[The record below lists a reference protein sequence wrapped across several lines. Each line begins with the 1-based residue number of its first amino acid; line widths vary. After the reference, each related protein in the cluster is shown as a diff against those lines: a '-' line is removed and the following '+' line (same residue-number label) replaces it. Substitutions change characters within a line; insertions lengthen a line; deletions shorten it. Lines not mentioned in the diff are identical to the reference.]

1 MRGKL
6 TAVAVCTIGVAIT
19 GCVRGPDHPRA
30 VPAPVML
37 EQSRDSEVDPYDA
50 TFLERIEAAGLTFD
64 DPGVTAF
71 NARAAVCQNLHNGY
85 ARERIEADLR
95 AGQHGWSPSQVEL
108 FVDVAM
114 STYPDCRPPR

>member
-1 MRGKL
+1 MGVSKAL
-6 TAVAVCTIGVAIT
+6 TVCLIGVAIA
-19 GCVRGPDHPRA
+19 GCTHNPESPRA
-30 VPAPVML
+30 VPAAPKL
-37 EQSRDSEVDPYDA
+37 EQQRDSEADPYDA
-50 TFLERIEAAGLTFD
+50 RFLSRLDEAGLQVN